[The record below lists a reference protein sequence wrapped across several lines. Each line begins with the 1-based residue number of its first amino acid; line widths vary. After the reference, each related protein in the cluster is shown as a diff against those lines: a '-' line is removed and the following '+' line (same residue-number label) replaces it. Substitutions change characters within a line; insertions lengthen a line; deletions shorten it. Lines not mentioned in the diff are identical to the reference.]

1 MVTNVVRSK
10 FMKVVSRVGCKHL
23 QGSISNVTISK
34 QDHKKKIFIF
44 SVGSGLGKN
53 HIRADTVRV
62 RTFGPQSSG
71 RISAKLK
78 IGQQKIALNHSFD
91 FLSHYQYL
99 GGALERVFSL
109 RRKSRI

>member
-34 QDHKKKIFIF
+34 QDHKKIFIF
-44 SVGSGLGKN
+44 SIGSGLGKH

-62 RTFGPQSSG
+62 RTFGTQS
-71 RISAKLK
+71 
-78 IGQQKIALNHSFD
+78 
-91 FLSHYQYL
+91 
-99 GGALERVFSL
+99 
-109 RRKSRI
+109 